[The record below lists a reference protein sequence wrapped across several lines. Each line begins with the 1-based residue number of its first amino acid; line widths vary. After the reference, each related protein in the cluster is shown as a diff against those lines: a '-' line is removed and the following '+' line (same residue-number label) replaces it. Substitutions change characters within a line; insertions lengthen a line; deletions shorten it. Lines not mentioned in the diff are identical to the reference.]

1 MKIEIWSDVMC
12 PFCYI
17 GKKNFETAL
26 EQFSNKN
33 GIEVEWKSFQL
44 DPSLPEVQ
52 DSNYTDYLM
61 VSKGLGK
68 IEVTKGQSCSIDG
81 VCD

>member
-1 MKIEIWSDVMC
+1 
-12 PFCYI
+12 
-17 GKKNFETAL
+17 
-26 EQFSNKN
+26 
-33 GIEVEWKSFQL
+33 
-44 DPSLPEVQ
+44 
-52 DSNYTDYLM
+52 M